1 MSDETAD
8 GGAADDG
15 MSERQIG
22 LGAVGLLTLAAAF
35 TVADGPVTGAV
46 TAAQAALGSDYL
58 LAASLGGIA
67 LAFAASAFVSGG
79 RTVRQAT
86 MPETERPTP
95 VPTPGDGFDDQL
107 SGWRSWLPLVGPAPR
122 DVAYRRLRRAAIEAV
137 VTGRGCS
144 RADAER
150 RVDEGTWTADAV
162 AADFLARGAGRPSL
176 SVRLAAL
183 WHGETSTQYCARRTV
198 DVVSRYRGD
207 GERR

>member
-1 MSDETAD
+1 MSD
-8 GGAADDG
+8 GAADDG
-15 MSERQIG
+15 MSERQIA

-35 TVADGPVTGAV
+35 TVADGPATEAV
-46 TAAQAALGSDYL
+46 AAAQTALGSDYL

-67 LAFAASAFVSGG
+67 LALAASAFVSGG

-107 SGWRSWLPLVGPAPR
+107 SGWRGWLPLAGPAPR
-122 DVAYRRLRRAAIEAV
+122 DVAHRRLRRAAIEAV
-137 VTGRGCS
+137 VASRGCS
-144 RADAER
+144 RAEAER

-162 AADFLARGAGRPSL
+162 AADFLARETGRSPL
-176 SVRLAAL
+176 SVRVAAL
-183 WHGETSTQYCARRTV
+183 LRGETATQYCARRTV
-198 DVVSRYRGD
+198 DVVSKYRGD